1 MKDQQGY
8 PTAKFAIK
16 FLQESA
22 RHLPSQIEQALMNNP
37 QAIEL
42 ALSFIQDMQSGKV
55 ANKQPSGEAGGA
67 RDGAGKPNNGKS
79 HTQQQGK
86 TNNKQQA
93 KTETEA
99 K

>member
-1 MKDQQGY
+1 
-8 PTAKFAIK
+8 
-16 FLQESA
+16 
-22 RHLPSQIEQALMNNP
+22 MNNP

-42 ALSFIQDMQSGKV
+42 ALSYIQDMQSGNLGK
-55 ANKQPSGEAGGA
+55 KQPSGEGGGGAGGA

-79 HTQQQGK
+79 HAQQQGK

-99 K
+99 DK